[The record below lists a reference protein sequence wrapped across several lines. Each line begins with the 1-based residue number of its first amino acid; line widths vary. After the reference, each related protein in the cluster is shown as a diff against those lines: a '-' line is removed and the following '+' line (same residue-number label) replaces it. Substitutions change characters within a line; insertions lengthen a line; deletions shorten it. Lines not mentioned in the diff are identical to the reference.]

1 MVAASPESGKTGN
14 LDEIDNVVSEAA
26 QLIQRGEAEQGRI
39 NKTVLVIDEAQD
51 MNADEYALVKALMQN
66 NAP

>member
-1 MVAASPESGKTGN
+1 MQNAWLK
-14 LDEIDNVVSEAA
+14 
-26 QLIQRGEAEQGRI
+26 
-39 NKTVLVIDEAQD
+39 VIDEAQD